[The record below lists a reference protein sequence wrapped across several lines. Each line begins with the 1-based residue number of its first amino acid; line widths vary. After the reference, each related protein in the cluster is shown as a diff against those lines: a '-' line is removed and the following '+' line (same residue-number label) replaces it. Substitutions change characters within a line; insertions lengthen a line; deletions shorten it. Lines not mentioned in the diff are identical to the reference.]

1 MNRKIVLSFGRFNP
15 PTIGHQKLIEACA
28 AEAQKHKCDY
38 KVYTSVKVDKEKN
51 PLPADQK
58 LWFMHQMFPTHAD
71 HIFAD
76 TEVWNPFLLLSKYNK
91 DYDDVIWVA
100 GSDRVSNY
108 ESQFTKH
115 MNGNTATFFYLSL
128 VVQSSGERDADSEG
142 ATGMSASKMRAAAE
156 SMDLI
161 SFRKGIPKTLKR
173 PEMMMLYNAVRDGM
187 GL

>member
-1 MNRKIVLSFGRFNP
+1 MNRKIVLAFGRFNP
-15 PTIGHQKLIEACA
+15 PTIGHQKLIEACESVA
-28 AEAQKHKCDY
+28 NKNNCDY
-38 KVYTSVKVDKEKN
+38 KIYVSNSVDSAKN
-51 PLPADQK
+51 PLKTSDK
-58 LWFMHQMFPTHAD
+58 LWFMHQMFPKHAD

-76 TEVWNPFLLLSKYNK
+76 TEILNPFLLLAMYNK
-91 DYDDVIWVA
+91 DYDEVIFVA

-108 ESQFTKH
+108 ESQFNKH
-115 MNGNTATFFYLSL
+115 MNGPTATFYYSSL
-128 VVQSSGERDADSEG
+128 VIQSSGERDADSEG

-173 PEMMMLYNAVRDGM
+173 PEMMMLYNAVREGM